1 MGVNETIQ
9 NDIVIGATHYYANS
23 PVFRKRCWD
32 ALHHGP
38 PYRETGPFT
47 LFKSGLPFAFSQG
60 NGVYIGTDY
69 RPSGLDLYSQYTGGF
84 WPNTFGPTTIGASDM
99 TNVGVSGTYGPDYG
113 AVGDGEGAAARNKFK
128 PKLNSANLGQ
138 TIGEFRQLV
147 PMLNKSAR
155 GFHELWKSMGGH
167 GTDFGPR
174 VVADHFINHQFGWLP
189 FVRDIVDSYDTYQNT
204 AKKLRQLQ
212 RDNGKWIH
220 RGGTV
225 STESNNS
232 PVTTTEN
239 LAGFVFPALP
249 TAFYRKDSETGG
261 KRVSSMTYTTDFTR
275 TWFEGRFRYY
285 VPSLMKDNDNYYKV
299 INRIHMYGARISPSL
314 LWKITPWTWLADWGS
329 TAGDIVS
336 NAEDN
341 LFGLACKYS
350 CIMRHTSRH
359 AVNNSTI
366 RLKNGDVGCVWYQ
379 EVDVKRRHGGYPYG
393 FGLGWEAYNPSQIAV
408 LAALGIT
415 RH

>member
-1 MGVNETIQ
+1 
-9 NDIVIGATHYYANS
+9 
-23 PVFRKRCWD
+23 
-32 ALHHGP
+32 
-38 PYRETGPFT
+38 
-47 LFKSGLPFAFSQG
+47 
-60 NGVYIGTDY
+60 
-69 RPSGLDLYSQYTGGF
+69 
-84 WPNTFGPTTIGASDM
+84 
-99 TNVGVSGTYGPDYG
+99 
-113 AVGDGEGAAARNKFK
+113 
-128 PKLNSANLGQ
+128 
-138 TIGEFRQLV
+138 
-147 PMLNKSAR
+147 
-155 GFHELWKSMGGH
+155 
-167 GTDFGPR
+167 
-174 VVADHFINHQFGWLP
+174 
-189 FVRDIVDSYDTYQNT
+189 
-204 AKKLRQLQ
+204 
-212 RDNGKWIH
+212 
-220 RGGTV
+220 
-225 STESNNS
+225 
-232 PVTTTEN
+232 
-239 LAGFVFPALP
+239 
-249 TAFYRKDSETGG
+249 
-261 KRVSSMTYTTDFTR
+261 
-275 TWFEGRFRYY
+275 
-285 VPSLMKDNDNYYKV
+285 MKDNDNYYKV